1 MRVKTERV
9 LQLIEANGLTV
20 EKLSYH
26 TGLSTKSVEWILQNG
41 AISEEALERI
51 ADVLKVSAKDIFR
64 PDELGCPESGIEWL
78 RGSDRATCQFIRGR
92 FATRVKRLAAK
103 HPDECEVVAEN
114 KDGSIV
120 AHIPVTW
127 IKIGPPKKIELSD
140 EEREHKRQM
149 FMQNCR

>member
-9 LQLIEANGLTV
+9 LQLMEANGLSV

-64 PDELGCPESGIEWL
+64 SDELGCPESGIEWL

-92 FATRVKRLAAK
+92 FATRVKRLATK
-103 HPDECEVVAEN
+103 HPKECEIVAEN

-127 IKIGPPKKIELSD
+127 IKINPTRELS
-140 EEREHKRQM
+140 EEQKKEIRKR
-149 FMQNCR
+149 FEKSDDK